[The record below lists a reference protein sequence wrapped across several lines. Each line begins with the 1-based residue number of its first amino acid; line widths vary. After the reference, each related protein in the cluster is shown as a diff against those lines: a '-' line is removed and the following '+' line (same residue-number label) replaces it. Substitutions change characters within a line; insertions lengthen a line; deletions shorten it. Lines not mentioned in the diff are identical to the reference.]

1 MKFKDYY
8 QTLDLKKDASQDEIK
23 RAYRKLARKLH
34 PDVNKSP
41 DAEEQFKELGE
52 AYEVLQ
58 DPEKRAAYDKFG
70 SNWQAGQDF
79 EPPPNWDAGFEF
91 SGGGFTHADASQFSD
106 FFESLFGKSSGFSHT
121 RPSAHGGYHPQ
132 GAFHARGRDVH
143 AKIAIN
149 LEDSYQGSQKTITLN
164 RPGID
169 KNGHI
174 TTTPHTITLS
184 IPRGVIEGQQIRLE
198 GQGEQGGGA
207 GDKGDLF
214 LEIAFVAHRVFVLDK
229 RDILLS
235 LPITPWEAALGATIA
250 VPTLGGTVDLKIP
263 PGSQTG
269 KKLRLKGR
277 GLSSSTAS
285 GHQYVTLAIIIPEP
299 ETEEQKKLYE
309 QMARLMPMN
318 PRHALFR
325 T

>member
-34 PDVNKSP
+34 PDVNKSH
-41 DAEEQFKELGE
+41 DAEEKFKELGE

-91 SGGGFTHADASQFSD
+91 SGGGFTQADASQFSD
-106 FFESLFGKSSGFSHT
+106 FFESLFGKSSGSSHA
-121 RPSAHGGYHPQ
+121 RPGYHTHA
-132 GAFHARGRDVH
+132 AFHARGQDVH
-143 AKIAIN
+143 AKIVIN
-149 LEDSYQGSQKTITLN
+149 LEDSYLGAQKTITLS
-164 RPGID
+164 RPVID
-169 KNGHI
+169 QNGHVG
-174 TTTPHTITLS
+174 TSPHTITLS
-184 IPRGVIEGQQIRLE
+184 VPKGIIEGQQIRLE
-198 GQGEQGGGA
+198 GQGGHGA
-207 GDKGDLF
+207 GQAGNGDLF
-214 LEIAFVAHRVFVLDK
+214 LEIAFAPHRIFTMDK

-235 LPITPWEAALGATIA
+235 LPVTPWEAALGATVS
-250 VPTLGGTVDLKIP
+250 VPTLGGIVGLKIP

-277 GLSSSTAS
+277 GLSSTTQS
-285 GHQYVTLAIIIPEP
+285 GHQYVTLAIITPEP
-299 ETEEQKKLYE
+299 VTDAQKKIYE
-309 QMARLMPMN
+309 QMAQLMPTN
-318 PRHALFR
+318 PRSGLGV
-325 T
+325 

>member
-8 QTLDLKKDASQDEIK
+8 QSLDLKKDASQDEIK

-41 DAEEQFKELGE
+41 DAEEKFKELGE

-106 FFESLFGKSSGFSHT
+106 FFESLFGKSSGFSQA
-121 RPSAHGGYHPQ
+121 RPSAHAGYHPQ

-149 LEDSYQGSQKTITLN
+149 LEDSYQGNQKTITLN

-169 KNGHI
+169 SNGHV

-184 IPRGVIEGQQIRLE
+184 IPKGIIEGQQIRLE

-214 LEIAFVAHRVFVLDK
+214 LEIAFVGHRIFTLDK

-235 LPITPWEAALGATIA
+235 LPITPWEAALGATVA

-277 GLSSSTAS
+277 GLSSATAS

-299 ETEEQKKLYE
+299 VTEEQKKLYE

-318 PRHALFR
+318 PRRELFHH
-325 T
+325 

>member
-41 DAEEQFKELGE
+41 DAEEKFKELGE

-91 SGGGFTHADASQFSD
+91 SGGGFTQADASQFSD
-106 FFESLFGKSSGFSHT
+106 FFESLFGKSSGFSHA
-121 RPSAHGGYHPQ
+121 RPGAHSGYHPQ
-132 GAFHARGRDVH
+132 GAFHARGQDVH

-149 LEDSYQGSQKTITLN
+149 LEDSYLGSQKTITLN

-169 KNGHI
+169 QNGHV

-184 IPRGVIEGQQIRLE
+184 IPKGIIEGQQIRLE
-198 GQGEQGGGA
+198 GQGGHGSGA
-207 GDKGDLF
+207 GNKGDLF
-214 LEIAFVAHRVFVLDK
+214 LEIAFVAHRIFTLEK

-235 LPITPWEAALGATIA
+235 LPITPWEAALGATVS

-277 GLSSSTAS
+277 GLSSATAS
-285 GHQYVTLAIIIPEP
+285 GHQYVTLAIITPEP
-299 ETEEQKKLYE
+299 VTEEQKKIYE
-309 QMARLMPMN
+309 QMARLMPHN
-318 PRHALFR
+318 PRSELFR
-325 T
+325 F